1 LPVLLYHEDFKLH
14 DPSPYDHPES
24 PERLDLMLEGLE
36 SHGVLGLFKRP
47 EVPVGDVG
55 IYRLVHEE
63 PYFNMVMK
71 RGRHGVEWLD
81 SDTYISPGTHKA
93 LERLAG
99 AAQLAFDLITGEGE
113 GLVLLL
119 PRPPGHHAGRSGRA
133 MGAPTLGFCIFNTSA
148 LIARLLSRRGRVSV
162 IDFDLHHGNGTQE
175 ILYEDPTVQHVDI
188 HQDCRTIYPGTGY
201 PWQVGEGE
209 GAGTKANINLPPGSG
224 DDIFK
229 EAIDAAVELI
239 VDFKPDYIVVSAGFD
254 GYRGDNY
261 MGSIR
266 AGSGSYHYLG
276 ARLRELGRPVIV
288 VIDGGY
294 SAGLLRGLPAFI
306 AGLAGLEDPVE
317 DKPTTSRQE
326 VKERFKRNLEEMREK
341 IAEALR
347 SWRR

>member
-1 LPVLLYHEDFKLH
+1 LAVLLYHDDFKLH

-36 SHGVLGLFKRP
+36 KYGILSAFERP
-47 EVPVGDVG
+47 GVPVGDVS

-63 PYFNMVMK
+63 PYFNSIMK
-71 RGRHGVEWLD
+71 RGRLGVEWLD
-81 SDTYISPGTHKA
+81 PDTYISPGTHKA

-99 AAQLAFDLITGEGE
+99 AAQLAYDLIASGNER
-113 GLVLLL
+113 LILLL
-119 PRPPGHHAGRSGRA
+119 PRPPGHHAGRAGRA

-148 LIARLLSRRGRVSV
+148 LMARLLSRRGRVSV
-162 IDFDLHHGNGTQE
+162 LDFDLHHGNGTQE

-224 DDIFK
+224 DDVFR
-229 EAIDAAVELI
+229 EAVDVAVELI
-239 VDFKPDYIVVSAGFD
+239 VDFNPDYIVVSAGFD

-261 MGSIR
+261 MGSVR

-276 ARLRELGRPVIV
+276 TKLKSLGRPIV
-288 VIDGGY
+288 VVVEGGY
-294 SAGLLRGLPAFI
+294 SAGLLRGLPAFM
-306 AGLAGLEDPVE
+306 AGLMDLEDPVG
-317 DKPTTSRQE
+317 DKPTTSRQD
-326 VKERFKRNLEEMREK
+326 VRERFRRNVDEMREK
-341 IAEALR
+341 LAEALR
-347 SWRR
+347 SRRH

>member
-1 LPVLLYHEDFKLH
+1 MPSLLYHDDFKLH

-36 SHGVLGLFKRP
+36 SHGLLERFERV

-55 IYRLVHEE
+55 LYKLVHEE
-63 PYFNMVMK
+63 SYFNTILK

-81 SDTYISPGTHKA
+81 PDTYISPGTHKA

-99 AAQLAFDLITGEGE
+99 AARLAYELVVEGGE

-148 LIARLLSRRGRVSV
+148 LVARLLSRSGRVSI

-175 ILYEDPTVQHVDI
+175 IVYEDPRVQHVDI
-188 HQDCRTIYPGTGY
+188 HQDSRTIYPGTGY
-201 PWQVGEGE
+201 PWQVGAGE
-209 GAGTKANINLPPGSG
+209 GAGSKANINLPPGSG
-224 DDIFK
+224 DDVFR
-229 EAIDAAVELI
+229 EAVEAAVRMI
-239 VDFKPDYIVVSAGFD
+239 SDFRPDYLVVSAGFD

-266 AGSGSYHYLG
+266 VGSGSYHYLG
-276 ARLRELGRPVIV
+276 SRLRGLGRPVV
-288 VIDGGY
+288 VVVEGGY

-306 AGLAGLEDPVE
+306 AGLLGLEDPVG
-317 DKPTTSRQE
+317 DKTTTSRSE
-326 VKERFKRNLEEMREK
+326 VKRRFRDSLKETLEKLEE
-341 IAEALR
+341 ALK
-347 SWRR
+347 SRRH